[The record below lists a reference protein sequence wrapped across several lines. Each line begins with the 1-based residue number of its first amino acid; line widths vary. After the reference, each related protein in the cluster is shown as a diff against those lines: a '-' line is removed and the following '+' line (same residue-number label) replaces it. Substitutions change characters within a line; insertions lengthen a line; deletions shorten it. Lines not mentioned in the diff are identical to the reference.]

1 MSRRKNETVHVPAD
15 KAEAEQMI
23 AEYTE
28 LERSKM
34 LEELAAD
41 EAIAKVKEQRSTRL
55 TELEAEA
62 RPLFAG
68 LKAWWETG
76 GKDEVAGRKRSA
88 ELGSATIGIR
98 LTPPTLKTE
107 RKVTFA
113 TVLEWL
119 TSLRW
124 SRRSEFLR
132 HKVELNKEAISKAI
146 RSEPAIAE
154 KFKGRL
160 RVDQV
165 DEFFIDTGLDAET
178 LKTET
183 AAS

>member
-1 MSRRKNETVHVPAD
+1 MSRRKDETVHVPGD
-15 KAEAEQMI
+15 RAEAEQMI

-28 LERSKM
+28 IERSKM

-41 EAIAKVKEQRSTRL
+41 EAIGQVKVYRSQRLS
-55 TELEAEA
+55 ELEAEA
-62 RPLFAG
+62 KPLFDG

-88 ELGSATIGIR
+88 ELGSATIGVR
-98 LTPPTLKTE
+98 LTPPSLKTE
-107 RKVTFA
+107 RKVTFK

-119 TSLRW
+119 GSLRW
-124 SRRSEFLR
+124 ARKKDFLR
-132 HKVELNKEAISKAI
+132 VKIELDKEAISKAI
-146 RSEPAIAE
+146 RNEPPIAE

-165 DEFFIDTGLDAET
+165 DEFFIDTGLDAEA
-178 LKTET
+178 LKTQ
-183 AAS
+183 ASVS